1 MAQTDQILKS
11 LITALNKANTPKSS
25 PYDTPAEVVRVEG
38 TTAWVHIPGG
48 VDETPVQMT
57 VNAKA
62 GDTVQVRVSGGTA
75 FLVGNG
81 TAPPTDDTRA
91 NVAKMIADGAV
102 ALLKIQQAEINR
114 LNAKYIETLFIASP
128 DYMAEDIPWSYPSDS
143 IYPDATTWASGGVNV
158 LSGFAIDLKRGLILG
173 GFYSKALAELDA
185 RVTALER
192 RNTLSMSFASP
203 MMQTADTDTE
213 DDDGLQ

>member
-1 MAQTDQILKS
+1 MNDTQILRS
-11 LITALNKANTPKSS
+11 LMESMQKTSQPKTS
-25 PYDTPAEVVRVEG
+25 PYDTTAEVRRIEDGV
-38 TTAWVHIPGG
+38 AWVHIAGG
-48 VDETPVQMT
+48 VDETPVRLT
-57 VNAKA
+57 INAKE
-62 GDTVQVRVSGGTA
+62 GDNVQVRVSGGTA

-81 TAPPTDDTRA
+81 TSPPTDDTRA
-91 NVAKMIADGAV
+91 NIAKMIADGAV
-102 ALLKIQQAEINR
+102 ASLKIQQAEIDR
-114 LNAKYIETLFIASP
+114 LKAKYIETLFIASP

-158 LSGFAIDLKRGLILG
+158 VSGFAIDLTRGLILG

-192 RNTLSMSFASP
+192 RNTLSMSLASP

-213 DDDGLQ
+213 DDDGLR

>member
-1 MAQTDQILKS
+1 MESMQKTSQ
-11 LITALNKANTPKSS
+11 PKTQ
-25 PYDTPAEVVRVEG
+25 PYDTTAEVRRIEDGV
-38 TTAWVHIPGG
+38 AWVHIAGG
-48 VDETPVQMT
+48 VDETPVRLT
-57 VNAKA
+57 INAKE
-62 GDTVQVRVSGGTA
+62 GDNVQVRVSGGTA

-91 NVAKMIADGAV
+91 NIAKMIADGAV
-102 ALLKIQQAEINR
+102 ESLKIQQAEIDR
-114 LNAKYIETLFIASP
+114 LKAKYIETLFIASP

-158 LSGFAIDLKRGLILG
+158 ISGFAIDLTRGLILG

-192 RNTLSMSFASP
+192 RNTLSMSLASP

-213 DDDGLQ
+213 DDDGLR